1 MRRGEILAVGAAIL
15 AILFYALG
23 QGSEDLVLFANYGL
37 IVYMGIAALIG
48 IITYLKLGSSRMADF
63 TLGYAL
69 GLLSWMI
76 GLGIYTYTYMIAGT
90 ELPYLSIADV
100 FYLLSYPAWIITA
113 VRMLQIFGRAVAKNA
128 RMLVAGVGVILYV
141 LIAVFVIPLSVSG
154 LESPL
159 EVIVTVLYP
168 SLDVAFFL
176 LVFALYF
183 AFRKG
188 MFERPF
194 AFMALGTV
202 LLALGDLA
210 YTVLNVAS
218 LYSEGNLLDLLLFL
232 GCIGAGYGFWCQYA
246 GLSKLK

>member
-1 MRRGEILAVGAAIL
+1 
-15 AILFYALG
+15 
-23 QGSEDLVLFANYGL
+23 
-37 IVYMGIAALIG
+37 MG
-48 IITYLKLGSSRMADF
+48 YL

-76 GLGIYTYTYMIAGT
+76 GLAIYTYTYLIAGA

-100 FYLLSYPAWIITA
+100 FYLLSYPAWMISAIC
-113 VRMLQIFGRAVAKNA
+113 MLRIFGRAVAKKA
-128 RMLVAGVGVILYV
+128 RLIVVIVGGVLYS
-141 LIAVFVIPLSVSG
+141 LIAVYVIPLSIVG

-159 EVIVTVLYP
+159 EVIVTALYP
-168 SLDVAFFL
+168 SMDVLFFL
-176 LVFALYF
+176 LVFALFF

-188 MFERPF
+188 MFAKSF

-218 LYSEGNLLDLLLFL
+218 LYSEGNPIDLLLFL
-232 GCIGAGYGFWCQYA
+232 GCIGAAYGFWCQYA
-246 GLSKLK
+246 DLSKLR